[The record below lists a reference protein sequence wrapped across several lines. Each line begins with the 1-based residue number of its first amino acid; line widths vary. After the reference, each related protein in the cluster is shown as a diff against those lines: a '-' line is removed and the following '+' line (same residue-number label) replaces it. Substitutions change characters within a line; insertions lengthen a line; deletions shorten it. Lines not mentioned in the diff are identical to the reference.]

1 MNDYKNFKRAVHH
14 ALHPGENA
22 PPVPHPNTWFKEASS
37 SRRLNNSTDNTNNAD
52 ESSDDEVIIQS
63 ATTTLKCPLT
73 LKYFNEPYS
82 NHVCNHSFEKEAI
95 LDYHRING
103 VTFIP
108 SSQRGQP
115 ASRSEK
121 QVKCPQTGCE
131 KVSSQISRDIAL
143 SNLLQMLALK
153 DFYDDVLLARQVKRA
168 LKRDAQQDDDDGD
181 DDHVPRGTQRN
192 RPEQIDDEDDD
203 GVDIEEEEERS
214 QMRARIKREKQQSRG
229 LSMAPRAGAASP
241 TSYDDDVE
249 VMDQD

>member
-1 MNDYKNFKRAVHH
+1 VA
-14 ALHPGENA
+14 
-22 PPVPHPNTWFKEASS
+22 
-37 SRRLNNSTDNTNNAD
+37 
-52 ESSDDEVIIQS
+52 
-63 ATTTLKCPLT
+63 
-73 LKYFNEPYS
+73 
-82 NHVCNHSFEKEAI
+82 
-95 LDYHRING
+95 
-103 VTFIP
+103 FIP

-115 ASRSEK
+115 ASRSEN

-229 LSMAPRAGAASP
+229 LSMAPRAGA
-241 TSYDDDVE
+241 TSSRSDDDDVE